1 VAVGPL
7 LDLVTNGDGD
17 ILAPHV
23 LDELAVSLVGGV
35 ELDELVSLPVGADLE
50 GGLPVLATD
59 HEGTVDDTVVVGT
72 VHGLGTEEVLA
83 GSLKAGLEA
92 TDEVV
97 GHEGELELVV
107 VLVVDL
113 PERVLIGLE
122 LLPEPGHGDGAG
134 ILVGELA
141 LPVIEDESGLAKS
154 LKRVLGLGGLGG
166 GSSGSGS
173 GSGSGLG
180 LLLLLGGDILD
191 HLLSELRAGEDRLE
205 VVLVD
210 NGGVPTG
217 GSGVLRAPLLVK
229 DSSEGAGEEGGS
241 EDISQSDALTN
252 KEGVGGEVSL
262 KRSDGLQGS
271 LGSLVDGLL
280 VVAIESEEG
289 TVPGTELGEDLS
301 VGEGQPA
308 EDGSVVLLGL
318 AEESGLLV
326 LGGDYEQ
333 DMLVSRCF
341 ETRWIQWNIT
351 DANGT
356 MCPNEKKGGPNFP
369 PSGVARIFSEL

>member
-1 VAVGPL
+1 MAVGPL
-7 LDLVTNGDGD
+7 LDLLAVGDGD

-23 LDELAVSLVGGV
+23 LDELAVSLGRGV
-35 ELDELVSLPVGADLE
+35 ELNELVSLPVGADLE
-50 GGLPVLATD
+50 GRLPVLAAD
-59 HEGTVDDTVVVGT
+59 HEGTVDDTVVVGA

-83 GSLKAGLEA
+83 GSLKTGLEA
-92 TDEVV
+92 TDQVV

-122 LLPEPGHGDGAG
+122 LLPEPGHGDSAG
-134 ILVGELA
+134 LLVGELA

-154 LKRVLGLGGLGG
+154 LEGVLGLGGLSG
-166 GSSGSGS
+166 GSSGG

-180 LLLLLGGDILD
+180 LLLLLGGDVLD
-191 HLLSELRAGEDRLE
+191 NLLSELGLGEDSLE
-205 VVLVD
+205 GLLVD

-217 GSGVLRAPLLVK
+217 GSGVGLAPLLVK
-229 DSSEGAGEEGGS
+229 DSSEGAGQESGG
-241 EDISQSDALTN
+241 EDISQSDTLTN
-252 KEGVGGEVSL
+252 EVGVGSEVGL
-262 KRSDGLQGS
+262 EGSDGLQGS
-271 LGSLVDGLL
+271 LGGLVDGLL
-280 VVAIESEEG
+280 VVGIETDEG

-318 AEESGLLV
+318 SEESGLLV

-333 DMLVSRCF
+333 DMLV
-341 ETRWIQWNIT
+341 
-351 DANGT
+351 
-356 MCPNEKKGGPNFP
+356 
-369 PSGVARIFSEL
+369 ELL

>member
-1 VAVGPL
+1 MAVGPL
-7 LDLVTNGDGD
+7 LDLVTDGDGN

-50 GGLPVLATD
+50 GGLPLLAAD
-59 HEGTVDDTVVVGT
+59 HEGTVDDTVVVDT

-83 GSLKAGLEA
+83 GSLKTGLEA
-92 TDEVV
+92 TDQVV

-134 ILVGELA
+134 VLVGELA
-141 LPVIEDESGLAKS
+141 LPVIEDESGLAES
-154 LKRVLGLGGLGG
+154 LKGVLGLGGLSR
-166 GSSGSGS
+166 GSSGG

-180 LLLLLGGDILD
+180 LLLLLGGNVLD
-191 HLLSELRAGEDRLE
+191 HLLSELGLGEDSLE
-205 VVLVD
+205 RALVD
-210 NGGVPTG
+210 NGGVPAG
-217 GSGVLRAPLLVK
+217 GSGVLRAPGLVK

-241 EDISQSDALTN
+241 EDIGQSDTLTN
-252 KEGVGGEVSL
+252 KVGVGGEVSL
-262 KRSDGLQGS
+262 KGSDGLQGS
-271 LGSLVDGLL
+271 LGSLVDVLL
-280 VVAIESEEG
+280 VVAIESEKG

-308 EDGSVVLLGL
+308 KDGSVVLLGL

-333 DMLVSRCF
+333 DMLV
-341 ETRWIQWNIT
+341 
-351 DANGT
+351 
-356 MCPNEKKGGPNFP
+356 K
-369 PSGVARIFSEL
+369 LL